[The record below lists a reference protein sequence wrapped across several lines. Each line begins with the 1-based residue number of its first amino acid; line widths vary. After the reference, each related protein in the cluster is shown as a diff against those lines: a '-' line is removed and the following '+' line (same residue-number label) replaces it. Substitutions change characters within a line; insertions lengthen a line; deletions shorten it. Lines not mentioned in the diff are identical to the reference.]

1 MNGRPITEDDLQ
13 AFVDDALSP
22 ERRGLVSEYLLT
34 NVDAAARVA
43 AYREQAAV
51 LQQSLDPVAD
61 EPVPSR
67 LNLENIAA
75 AHRATTS
82 RPNRLRLAA
91 AATVLLAVGATG
103 GWLTKG
109 YMLPPTEGVAALA
122 LEASASY
129 GAFAADRLRPVEVR
143 ADGSDTLQQLASTT
157 LGSSVIIPD
166 LGASGYRLMGGRVI
180 PTTHGAGF
188 MLMYDDDKGNRLVM
202 LSRRMLVDQNR
213 PMVASTA
220 GDINGWSWAKEGM
233 GHSIVGSI
241 PAEILHPV
249 ADVVRSQI

>member
-13 AFVDDALSP
+13 AFVDDALAP
-22 ERRGLVSEYLLT
+22 ERRGHVSEYLLT

-43 AYREQAAV
+43 AYQEQAAA
-51 LQQSLDPVAD
+51 LRQSLDPVAD

-75 AHRATTS
+75 SHRATTS
-82 RPNRLRLAA
+82 RPGRLRLAA
-91 AATVLLAVGATG
+91 AAAVLLAIGATG

-143 ADGSDTLQQLASTT
+143 ADGSDTLQQLASAT
-157 LGSSVIIPD
+157 LGSSVAIPD
-166 LGASGYRLMGGRVI
+166 LGASGYRLMGGRVV

-188 MLMYDDDKGNRLVM
+188 MLMYDDDKGNRIVM
-202 LSRRMLVDQNR
+202 LARRMLVDQNR

-220 GDINGWSWAKEGM
+220 GDVNGWSWAKDGM
-233 GHSIVGSI
+233 GYSIVGSI
-241 PAEILHPV
+241 PAENLHPV